1 MRLLTRLLAVLL
13 GLALLVGGL
22 AVAVEI
28 GLSAWPIDRCCCPTG
43 PG

>member
-28 GLSAWPIDRCCCPTG
+28 GLTAVAHRPVLLP
-43 PG
+43 